1 MSSMRSRAGRTVLI
15 AVVTVL
21 VLVVGYAGYQYL
33 NLTRGITTS
42 DALGASTAGPSTTA
56 GAPRPDT
63 NILIM
68 GLDSRVDENG
78 DPLPQDIYDALHA
91 GEATD
96 GGLNANVLM
105 LLHVPG
111 DGSKASVISIARDDY
126 VDLTGCPDKQCKGKI
141 KQAYGLG
148 FAAAQAALASDSSLT
163 KQQRQQK
170 ARDAG
175 RLAQVN
181 TVQTFLGVHVD
192 HFVEVTMVAFYQLA
206 QVVAPIR
213 VCLLDRT
220 VDTYSGADFQAGT
233 QELDAKQALAFVRQR
248 RDTANASL
256 EFTDLD
262 RSRRQQAFI
271 TSVATQLK
279 NAGTLTNP
287 LKINSILDVVKQ
299 NTAVDSGLDL
309 LSFLGQARDMAGG
322 NVSYYTLPVKAF
334 GTNAR
339 GEDVNL
345 VDLEQVRAR
354 GYAVTHDELEV
365 GLSGVAAPVFGPGGD
380 VVAAVGVSGPT
391 ARLEARAA
399 EVGQLLVEHT
409 QVLSQQL
416 QPGTH
421 TADPRRNM

>member
-1 MSSMRSRAGRTVLI
+1 MARHRADPSRPRRVRAIVGGVVALALVAVLGFG
-15 AVVTVL
+15 VYEY
-21 VLVVGYAGYQYL
+21 VGL
-33 NLTRGITTS
+33 KKDLTTS
-42 DALGASTAGPSTTA
+42 DALQGNDTPSSTT
-56 GAPRPDT
+56 GPTTPRQDT
-63 NILIM
+63 TLLVM
-68 GLDSRVDENG
+68 GLDSRVDVHGN
-78 DPLPQDIYDALHA
+78 PLPREIYDALHA
-91 GEATD
+91 GDQTD

-105 LLHVPG
+105 LLHIPASGKAVEISVP
-111 DGSKASVISIARDDY
+111 RDDQ
-126 VDLTGCPDKQCKGKI
+126 VALHGCPDQECTGKI
-141 KQAYGLG
+141 KQAYGLAVDQEQRRLAG
-148 FAAAQAALASDSSLT
+148 SAGAGLSAAQ
-163 KQQRQQK
+163 KYQK

-175 RLAQVN
+175 RLAQVQ
-181 TVQTFLGVHVD
+181 TVQDFLQVHVD

-206 QVVAPIR
+206 QVVAPIK

-248 RDTANASL
+248 RDTQNASL

-279 NAGTLTNP
+279 DAGTLTNP

-299 NTAVDSGLDL
+299 NTAIDSGLDL

-345 VDLEQVRAR
+345 VDLAQVRETTRLLLAGR
-354 GYAVTHDELEV
+354 TPSEVVTA
-365 GLSGVAAPVFGPGGD
+365 GAPRSPSTSSGTPSTAPTTAKPPVAAG
-380 VVAAVGVSGPT
+380 SGPKPT
-391 ARLEARAA
+391 D
-399 EVGQLLVEHT
+399 
-409 QVLSQQL
+409 LSQL
-416 QPGTH
+416 QGGGVPCVK
-421 TADPRRNM
+421 